1 MEPVFSPKTLI
12 VFDGV
17 DEEQVERVHADLDKL
32 REMYDARIG
41 VRIKRREL
49 YTVKITSPQLAVKI
63 TSPQLAVT
71 SGFSKASRSASNL
84 PWSINS
90 LPEEYRAHFLDQ
102 RSAMLE
108 AGEAAH
114 VIYYKLLWYWFL
126 ATVWTPIV
134 SRLQSLIP
142 PNRISS

>member
-49 YTVKITSPQLAVKI
+49 YTVKI

>member
-1 MEPVFSPKTLI
+1 MEPFSTKTLI

-17 DEEQVERVHADLDKL
+17 DEEQVEGVHVDLDKL
-32 REMYDARIG
+32 RKMYDYARIK
-41 VRIKRREL
+41 RIKRRES
-49 YTVKITSPQLAVKI
+49 YAVKITSPQLAVKI

-90 LPEEYRAHFLDQ
+90 LPEEYRAYSLDQ
-102 RSAMLE
+102 RNAMRE
-108 AGEAAH
+108 AGETDH
-114 VIYYKLLWYWFL
+114 VIRCKLLWFWFL
-126 ATVWTPIV
+126 AAIWTPIV
-134 SRLQSLIP
+134 SRLQNLIP